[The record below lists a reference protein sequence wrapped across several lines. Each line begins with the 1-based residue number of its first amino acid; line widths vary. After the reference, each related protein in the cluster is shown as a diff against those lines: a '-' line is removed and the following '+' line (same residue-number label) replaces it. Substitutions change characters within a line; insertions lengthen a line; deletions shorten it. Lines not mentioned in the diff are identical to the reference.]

1 MIFARL
7 LSLLLISIL
16 ISSGCSTFNFN
27 PDQTTGK
34 ESGKANTSN
43 TPILPGKFLIRVA
56 PYVFLSDFEIQ
67 KDLPLFD
74 ELAKLRD
81 QVYGDL
87 KLPESSTMIQVY
99 L

>member
-1 MIFARL
+1 MFIV
-7 LSLLLISIL
+7 

-27 PDQTTGK
+27 PNQPVGK
-34 ESGKANTSN
+34 ENSEANQLAS
-43 TPILPGKFLIRVA
+43 PILPGKFLIRVA

-81 QVYGDL
+81 QVYSDL

-99 L
+99 LYCLYYHQHVT

>member
-1 MIFARL
+1 MFIV
-7 LSLLLISIL
+7 

-27 PDQTTGK
+27 PNQPV
-34 ESGKANTSN
+34 GKANSEAISLAS
-43 TPILPGKFLIRVA
+43 PILPGKFLIRVA

-81 QVYGDL
+81 QVYSDL
-87 KLPESSTMIQVY
+87 KRWQVRRLTY
-99 L
+99 LHLLGRTRPTGFKA